1 MYHYNT
7 LAKYVAEY
15 SYRSKYEGVTFVCKL
30 YPEIIREQCS
40 YEAWLEWKGERPA
53 EERVLWVV
61 G

>member
-1 MYHYNT
+1 M
-7 LAKYVAEY
+7 
-15 SYRSKYEGVTFVCKL
+15 L